1 MHPVAVI
8 DYASVHV
15 SPNFHLEVVV
25 FLINSKPGSGRG
37 GGERERAHKLK
48 IDVGGYKGRPLGVQY
63 VIP

>member
-25 FLINSKPGSGRG
+25 FLINSKPGSGG
-37 GGERERAHKLK
+37 GGEREREHINLK
-48 IDVGGYKGRPLGVQY
+48 
-63 VIP
+63 